1 MRKKII
7 LILGIA
13 LMILFGTG
21 ITYSIFNSSA
31 SLTTTNQNIAKFIF
45 DVEEE
50 NNINLPLQNL
60 VPGQSE
66 EYLFK
71 VSSTSAD
78 ISSDVNISYQ
88 IIIKTYHFIPLDI
101 KLYQEIDG
109 EKELVLTCDETYS
122 RNDANEL
129 VCNAPVN
136 ELMYGENYNHNYN
149 LEVIFPAE
157 YNDESYIGLV
167 DYLNLEIKSWQTL

>member
-7 LILGIA
+7 IILGIA
-13 LMILFGTG
+13 LMIIFATG
-21 ITYSIFNSSA
+21 ITYSIFNSNA

-60 VPGQSE
+60 IPGESE

-71 VSSTSAD
+71 VSSTSSD
-78 ISSDVNISYQ
+78 VSSDVNISYQ

-109 EKELVLTCDETYS
+109 DKVLVLTCDETYS
-122 RNDANEL
+122 RNDGNEL
-129 VCNAPVN
+129 VCNTPEN
-136 ELMYGENYNHNYN
+136 ELMYGEDYTHDYN
-149 LEVIFPAE
+149 LEVSFPAE